1 MLTKNKPFLLPA
13 LGATIL
19 LIGGGATAYW
29 LLVQRNLS
37 QVNAPAQLIPQDAL
51 LTASISTDSEQWE
64 QLSEYGTPETKAALE
79 KQLTQLQDELL
90 TTNGYN
96 YEKDIQPWLG
106 ETAMIAYL
114 SSVALPADTGQV
126 PLSGR
131 SLLPDIIVL
140 PIENPTQAKEL
151 LEKANSQQ
159 ANRFVERSYE
169 GIRIRETQKG
179 NSRELSTAVLGRF
192 LVVTNNP
199 KTTERVIDT
208 YKGAA
213 SVAATPGYMR
223 ELSKIRAS
231 KPFAQ
236 LYLNVPTF
244 STIAAANSTRAAL
257 PNSALRSHN
266 ENLAANQQWQG
277 IAATVMLEPE
287 GMHFQGISWLK
298 PNSSQ
303 KNAVQNNTSRL
314 PRRLPEDTWFMLSG
328 SNLAQFWQDYAQG
341 AESNPLTP
349 IPPVN
354 ITAGLQA
361 TLGLDLEQD
370 LLPWMG
376 GEFSM
381 ALIPASG
388 NALTLPNNQQSTQL
402 GAGVVFMIQASDRKL
417 AEKSLKQLDEVM
429 ATRYQFI
436 VEETKLG
443 RQPLVSWTSPLGG
456 VSATHG
462 WLEGNVVF
470 LTLGAPI
477 VEAIV
482 PQPQATLIQNP
493 LFQESVPTKP
503 NPSNGQFF
511 LDVEDT
517 INSSNLNLPQ
527 LLSPEQKR
535 LAKAVRAIG
544 VTTAISDERS
554 NRFDLFVQL
563 QKATT
568 PTPSTPTTSPTPSAS
583 PAPSALPTPT
593 ASSAPSALPTPS
605 ASPAPSALPIPS
617 ASPAPSALPT
627 PSASPAPSALPTP
640 TASPVPSASP
650 TPSASSS
657 IELERNRNR

>member
-1 MLTKNKPFLLPA
+1 MLTKTKPFLLPT
-13 LGATIL
+13 LGAIVL

-37 QVNAPAQLIPQDAL
+37 EVNAPAQLIPQDAL

-64 QLSEYGTPETKAALE
+64 QLSKYGTAETKAVLE
-79 KQLTQLQDELL
+79 QELTQLKDELL

-114 SSVALPADTGQV
+114 SSVALPTDAGQA
-126 PLSGR
+126 PPSGR
-131 SLLPDIIVL
+131 SLQPDIIVL
-140 PIENPTQAKEL
+140 PIENPAQAKEL
-151 LEKANSQQ
+151 LEKANSQK
-159 ANRFVERSYE
+159 ANRFVERSYQ
-169 GIRIRETQKG
+169 GIRIRETQKS

-213 SVAATPGYMR
+213 SVATTPGYIK
-223 ELSKIRAS
+223 ELSKIRANKS
-231 KPFAQ
+231 FAQ
-236 LYLNVPTF
+236 VYLNLPTF
-244 STIAAANSTRAAL
+244 STIAAANSTRAGL
-257 PNSALRSHN
+257 PNGTLRSHN

-277 IAATVMLEPE
+277 IAATVRLEPE
-287 GMHFQGISWLK
+287 GLHFQGISWLK

-303 KNAVQNNTSRL
+303 KNTVQNNTSRL

-328 SNLAQFWQDYAQG
+328 SNLAQFWQDYTQG

-361 TLGLDLEQD
+361 TLGLDLEKD

-388 NALTLPNNQQSTQL
+388 NPLTLPENQQSTQL

-436 VEETKLG
+436 VQETKLG
-443 RQPLVSWTSPLGG
+443 SQPLVSWTSPLGG
-456 VSATHG
+456 VSASHG

-511 LDVEDT
+511 LDVEHT

-527 LLSPEQKR
+527 LLSPEQKQ
-535 LAKAVRAIG
+535 LAKAIRAIG
-544 VTTAISDERS
+544 VTTAVNDERS
-554 NRFDLFVQL
+554 NRFDLFIQL
-563 QKATT
+563 QKAPKPTPPAPSASPT
-568 PTPSTPTTSPTPSAS
+568 PPTPLTSPTPPMRSASPTPSTSRTPSAPLASPTSPTPSTRSASPTPSTSRTPSAS
-583 PAPSALPTPT
+583 PAP
-593 ASSAPSALPTPS
+593 PTPS
-605 ASPAPSALPIPS
+605 VSPS
-617 ASPAPSALPT
+617 
-627 PSASPAPSALPTP
+627 
-640 TASPVPSASP
+640 
-650 TPSASSS
+650 PSASSS
-657 IELERNRNR
+657 IEPERDRNR

>member
-1 MLTKNKPFLLPA
+1 
-13 LGATIL
+13 
-19 LIGGGATAYW
+19 
-29 LLVQRNLS
+29 
-37 QVNAPAQLIPQDAL
+37 
-51 LTASISTDSEQWE
+51 
-64 QLSEYGTPETKAALE
+64 
-79 KQLTQLQDELL
+79 
-90 TTNGYN
+90 
-96 YEKDIQPWLG
+96 
-106 ETAMIAYL
+106 
-114 SSVALPADTGQV
+114 
-126 PLSGR
+126 
-131 SLLPDIIVL
+131 
-140 PIENPTQAKEL
+140 
-151 LEKANSQQ
+151 
-159 ANRFVERSYE
+159 
-169 GIRIRETQKG
+169 
-179 NSRELSTAVLGRF
+179 
-192 LVVTNNP
+192 
-199 KTTERVIDT
+199 
-208 YKGAA
+208 
-213 SVAATPGYMR
+213 
-223 ELSKIRAS
+223 
-231 KPFAQ
+231 
-236 LYLNVPTF
+236 
-244 STIAAANSTRAAL
+244 
-257 PNSALRSHN
+257 LRSPN
-266 ENLAANQQWQG
+266 ENLAASQQWQG
-277 IAATVMLEPE
+277 IAATVTLERE

-314 PRRLPEDTWFMLSG
+314 PRRLPEETWFMLSG
-328 SNLAQFWQDYAQG
+328 GNLAQFWQDYAQG

-361 TLGLDLEQD
+361 TLGLDLEKD

-376 GEFSM
+376 GEFSI
-381 ALIPASG
+381 ALIPASR
-388 NALTLPNNQQSTQL
+388 NALALPENQQSTQL

-443 RQPLVSWTSPLGG
+443 RQPLVSWASPLGG

-477 VEAIV
+477 VSAIV

-527 LLSPEQKR
+527 LLSPDQKR

-563 QKATT
+563 QKATK
-568 PTPSTPTTSPTPSAS
+568 PTPSTPTTSPA
-583 PAPSALPTPT
+583 
-593 ASSAPSALPTPS
+593 
-605 ASPAPSALPIPS
+605 
-617 ASPAPSALPT
+617 
-627 PSASPAPSALPTP
+627 
-640 TASPVPSASP
+640 PSASP